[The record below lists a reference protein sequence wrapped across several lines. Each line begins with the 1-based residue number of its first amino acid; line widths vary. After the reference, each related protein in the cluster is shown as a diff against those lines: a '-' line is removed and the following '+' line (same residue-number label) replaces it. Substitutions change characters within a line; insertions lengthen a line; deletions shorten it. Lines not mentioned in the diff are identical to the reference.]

1 MSASRYDEV
10 RAALC
15 RYFDA
20 VDRADLAAVQDLL
33 GEATVVIGDRS
44 LRGRDELAAAY
55 GPRLVVPDGERR
67 RTAHHLTNL
76 LVTEAEGTVHV
87 AASYLRLEEG
97 LVLTASGRIEQR
109 LRAGDLRVL
118 EHRVVSDL

>member
-1 MSASRYDEV
+1 MYDEV
-10 RAALC
+10 RAGLC
-15 RYFDA
+15 RYLDA

-33 GEATVVIGDRS
+33 ADAAVVIGGRT
-44 LRGRDELAAAY
+44 LRGRDDLAAAY
-55 GPRLVVPDGERR
+55 GPRLVAPDGERR

-76 LVTEAEGTVHV
+76 LVTASEGVVHV

-97 LVLTASGRIEQR
+97 LVLAASGRIEQR

-118 EHRVVSDL
+118 EHRVVADL